1 MIIIINFFG
10 KQLQFSRTIR
20 ELVFSQIVISE
31 EHV

>member
-1 MIIIINFFG
+1 MIIIIIFFG
-10 KQLQFSRTIR
+10 KQLQFSRNIR